1 MSLLERDPNA
11 PQAWYGDLPVSS
23 RYTFGLAGERF
34 FRTIKEEGRIMGS
47 HCKKCNHTHVPAAQF
62 CEMCL
67 NELSDWVDVGTVG
80 ELHTFTVLYEAYD
93 GARLE
98 QPEIVAFV
106 GFGDGGLVHRLQE
119 IDPEDIYFGMPVE
132 AVFKP
137 KDQRVGSIL
146 DIAYFRPVS

>member
-1 MSLLERDPNA
+1 MVRRPA
-11 PQAWYGDLPVSS
+11 
-23 RYTFGLAGERF
+23 TFGLAGERF